1 MAKIFSNDYLFN
13 RGISSG
19 KNTTT
24 EDEECLSNQD
34 FVFLGVE
41 FSADLSQ
48 APLNTLHSNSDF
60 GANAYLVEARFPY
73 GYMTLTDHLHNHQVP
88 PSTHEHQ
95 DFVQQFPQA
104 KFEAFRLIHGER
116 GVHDVPMY
124 NSKDMRL
131 ALGLHL
137 INFIRSSEDAVLR
150 NSA

>member
-1 MAKIFSNDYLFN
+1 M
-13 RGISSG
+13 
-19 KNTTT
+19 
-24 EDEECLSNQD
+24 
-34 FVFLGVE
+34 
-41 FSADLSQ
+41 
-48 APLNTLHSNSDF
+48 HSNSDF